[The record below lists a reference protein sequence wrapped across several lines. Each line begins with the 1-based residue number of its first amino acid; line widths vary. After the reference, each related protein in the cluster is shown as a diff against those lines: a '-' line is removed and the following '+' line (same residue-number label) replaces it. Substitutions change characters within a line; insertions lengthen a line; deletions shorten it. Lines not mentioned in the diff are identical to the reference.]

1 MAFTIDNDGLG
12 RPNQAQFGKRRTN
25 VFAREYNA
33 VVLRGVSSDSC
44 CTGAAIPTFS
54 FTVNAGGNSVN
65 LDLSSANAASFKY
78 LVFVLSDSCGQKA
91 SAKYTGSA
99 LTVDTSAFS
108 KGAKSKLVISLQYE
122 PIAGTTLSD
131 CTCADNYSIE
141 FCCGWSAGESGDT
154 NDFLDSDIS
163 GLEMSI
169 AAEYTTGPDQT
180 TIDVASIAGIGLGV
194 EIFENAVSIGT
205 GTIDDN
211 GNFQLVDAGTR
222 VPGDYIYKVVITTAG
237 ASLGSFNETTITVV

>member
-54 FTVNAGGNSVN
+54 FTVNAGGNSVD

-169 AAEYTTGPDQT
+169 EGLYSTGPDELT
-180 TIDVASIAGIGLGV
+180 VNVSSIAGIGLNV
-194 EIFENAVSIGT
+194 EIFEATVSIGT

-222 VPGDYIYKVVITTAG
+222 LSPSTVRVVITTPG
-237 ASLGSFNETTITVV
+237 ASFGSFNESAIVTV